1 MLAQLGNRPRS
12 VAGSDGVQLRHT
24 REHLTEDLRLL
35 HAGVLDRKS
44 FRDGWRPMVNPV
56 EVRTTSLVADEADI
70 DPVFLANE
78 PGAFTKPALRKDG
91 CWGDAA
97 FGMRRRCWRQIRR
110 QHNLQLTVG
119 KNQIQRIQ
127 SFGDVGSGLN
137 GSFVAYTGTT
147 ATTLTGASGL
157 PTGTSSAGNAGL
169 QGKICYVTNAT
180 VANSVFGVIVSN
192 SATAITVDQWYAIP
206 VTGASG
212 TTPANSAGTATI
224 LPGGTWAWWVALSTD
239 VASNAPAATD
249 VVITASGLWGTAG
262 ASTGTV
268 TELTASGM
276 ARAYCGQG
284 GATAPTIPGSA
295 QTQFNHT
302 WTYSGAVLVTVYRV
316 ILLNSLAAAGTIP
329 LLETLLNAAASVA
342 TSGDTIVLSGWAIT
356 C

>member
-12 VAGSDGVQLRHT
+12 GTGDEGVQLRHT
-24 REHLTEDLRLL
+24 REHLAEDLRLL

-56 EVRTTSLVADEADI
+56 EVRTTSLVGDDADV
-70 DPVFLANE
+70 DPVLLANE
-78 PGAFTKPALRKDG
+78 PGAFTDPALRKDG

-157 PTGTSSAGNAGL
+157 PTATSSAGNTGL

-180 VANSVFGVIVSN
+180 VTNSVFGVIVSN
-192 SATAITVDQWYAIP
+192 TSSAITVDQWYAVP
-206 VTGASG
+206 VTGSSG
-212 TTPANSAGTATI
+212 TTPANSSGTATI
-224 LPGGTWAWWVALSTD
+224 LPGGTWAWWVALSTNSAAA
-239 VASNAPAATD
+239 VATD
-249 VVITASGLWGTAG
+249 VTRTADGLWADGTTSATAS
-262 ASTGTV
+262 
-268 TELTASGM
+268 ELTASGM

-284 GATAPTIPGSA
+284 GSTAPTIPGSG

-302 WTYSGAVLVTVYRV
+302 WTYSGASLVTVYKV
-316 ILLNSLAAAGTIP
+316 VLFNSLAFAGTIP

-342 TSGDTIVLSGWAIT
+342 TSGDTIVLSGWSVT